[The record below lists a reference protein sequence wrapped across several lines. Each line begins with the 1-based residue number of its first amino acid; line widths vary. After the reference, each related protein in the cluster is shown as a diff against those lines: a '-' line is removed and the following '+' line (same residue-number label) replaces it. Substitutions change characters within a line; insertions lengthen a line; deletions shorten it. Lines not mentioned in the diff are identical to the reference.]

1 MAWTIR
7 ISRAAEGDLAR
18 LDPSV
23 ARRIIHYLND
33 RVARSDNPRLLAQ
46 PLSGS
51 RFKGYW
57 RFRVGDYRVI
67 TTIEDREIT
76 IIVVSVGHR
85 SDIYR

>member
-1 MAWTIR
+1 MAWTIK
-7 ISRAAEGDLAR
+7 ISRAAARDLAR
-18 LDPSV
+18 MDPSI
-23 ARRIIHYLND
+23 ARRIVHYLND
-33 RVARSDNPRLLAQ
+33 RVARSENPRLLGQ

-57 RFRVGDYRVI
+57 RYRVGDYRVI

-76 IIVVSVGHR
+76 IIVVYVGHR